1 MKQTTLLA
9 DASNNQHSD
18 VVPIV
23 TTMGTMKS
31 VPIREAKTHLSALI
45 EEVEST
51 HEIVQIT
58 KNGKLAAVLIAP
70 DELESLRETLFWL
83 SKPGIRE
90 TIQEA
95 ERERSAGNSI
105 SISDLR
111 AELGSPPAQQ
121 D

>member
-1 MKQTTLLA
+1 MPGLV
-9 DASNNQHSD
+9 DASNHEPNN

-83 SKPGIRE
+83 SKPGIHDTLE
-90 TIQEA
+90 EA
-95 ERERSAGNSI
+95 HQGRAAGESV
-105 SISDLR
+105 SGE
-111 AELGSPPAQQ
+111 ELLARLDQPNKG
-121 D
+121 